1 MSQLKKTIAE
11 LEGFVEKLEQMN
23 KEQEDSYL
31 AQLDEANKALDESQD
46 RVCEAM
52 ARSLREKGS
61 GGRIK
66 RIVGYA

>member
-23 KEQEDSYL
+23 KEQEDSYI

-52 ARSLREKGS
+52 ARSLH
-61 GGRIK
+61 
-66 RIVGYA
+66 